1 MSKVVIQ
8 KTEMTKIGLL
18 LKQITLDRYNNHHE
32 SKKYQE
38 LFELLVHLPMRSSD
52 AGMKHLSID
61 EVHMHLKKNGYLF
74 PANMSKEAFVSIVQE
89 VIQKSSHYLVDQRS
103 KKVNKFLNIF
113 STMISKKDIDLDTV
127 FVKDSYTRAE
137 VKRIFEQIH
146 TGIEDGSRLDSKKM
160 LDGLTNREDEIEE
173 LLTELDP
180 FYANL
185 IKLENLKNFFS
196 SEIIS
201 SKINE
206 FARPNSIIA
215 QINAKLSRSNK
226 VELLRNLFNAD
237 SLGLGRVKAF
247 GFLQSFAKLS
257 R

>member
-1 MSKVVIQ
+1 
-8 KTEMTKIGLL
+8 
-18 LKQITLDRYNNHHE
+18 
-32 SKKYQE
+32 
-38 LFELLVHLPMRSSD
+38 
-52 AGMKHLSID
+52 
-61 EVHMHLKKNGYLF
+61 
-74 PANMSKEAFVSIVQE
+74 MSKEAFVSIVQE

-103 KKVNKFLNIF
+103 KKVNKFLNIL
-113 STMISKKDIDLDTV
+113 STMITKKDVDLDQI

-137 VKRIFEQIH
+137 VKRIFEQIQA
-146 TGIEDGSRLDSKKM
+146 TLEEGSKSDSKQ
-160 LDGLTNREDEIEE
+160 LLEGLTDREDEIEE

-180 FYANL
+180 FYENL
-185 IKLENLKNFFS
+185 IRLDNLKNFFS

-237 SLGLGRVKAF
+237 SQGLGRVRVF